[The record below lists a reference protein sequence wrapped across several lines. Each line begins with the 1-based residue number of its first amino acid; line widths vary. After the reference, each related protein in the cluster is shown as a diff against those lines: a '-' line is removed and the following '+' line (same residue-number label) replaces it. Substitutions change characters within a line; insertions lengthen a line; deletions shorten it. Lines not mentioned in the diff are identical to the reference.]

1 MILLSVVGLVRTLFI
16 ILGVI
21 LLLRLI
27 GKVMIA
33 RRVVQE
39 HSAEKERERKQF
51 QANEQAKRNF
61 GKTTLSKINKD
72 QLRSDD
78 FVDFEEIKEND

>member
-1 MILLSVVGLVRTLFI
+1 MILLSIVGLVRTLFI

-33 RRVVQE
+33 RRTVQDQNDLK
-39 HSAEKERERKQF
+39 EKERAQFAAKER
-51 QANEQAKRNF
+51 AKRNF
-61 GKTTLSKINKD
+61 GKTTLSKIDKD
-72 QLRSDD
+72 QLKSED
-78 FVDFEEIKEND
+78 FTDFEEIKDTE